1 MKTLHRSLGSPFLQR
16 INDPFLEDTPIVEG
30 FDPKE
35 VDQGEKFFDFVLTAT
50 EINNF
55 GEAGLIHDLHRSAG
69 KAPTMVAFERKAG
82 LRTLG

>member
-1 MKTLHRSLGSPFLQR
+1 METLHRSLDSPFLQR

-35 VDQGEKFFDFVLTAT
+35 VNQGEKFFDLVLAAT
-50 EINNF
+50 EISNF
-55 GEAGLIHDLHRSAG
+55 GEAGSIQGLHRSAG

-82 LRTLG
+82 LRILG

>member
-1 MKTLHRSLGSPFLQR
+1 VKTLHRCLGSPFLQR

-35 VDQGEKFFDFVLTAT
+35 VNQGEKFFNFVLTAT
-50 EINNF
+50 EISNF
-55 GEAGLIHDLHRSAG
+55 GAADSVRGLHRSAG

-82 LRTLG
+82 LCTLG